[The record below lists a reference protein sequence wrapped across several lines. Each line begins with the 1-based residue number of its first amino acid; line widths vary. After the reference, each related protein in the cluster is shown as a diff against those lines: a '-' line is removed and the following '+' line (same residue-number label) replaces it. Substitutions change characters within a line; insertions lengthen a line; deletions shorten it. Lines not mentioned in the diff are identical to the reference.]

1 MSRYKVTKHGTMH
14 VDKHELIF
22 CPECASEIIKS
33 RYKSEVDYV
42 FLRLIKRTRTY
53 NCLICPECGC
63 EMQKLEKTQM
73 KPCRLFWKILTSIL
87 LIFLTV
93 FIFWFTIYA
102 ITHDSG
108 VKTWLGG
115 LGVLAIFVTIFMST
129 WDIYYIGDILEHIH
143 IYKEYW

>member
-1 MSRYKVTKHGTMH
+1 
-14 VDKHELIF
+14 
-22 CPECASEIIKS
+22 
-33 RYKSEVDYV
+33 
-42 FLRLIKRTRTY
+42 
-53 NCLICPECGC
+53 
-63 EMQKLEKTQM
+63 MQKLEKTQM

-87 LIFLTV
+87 LTFLTV

-115 LGVLAIFVTIFMST
+115 LGVLAIFVTIFMSVL
-129 WDIYYIGDILEHIH
+129 DIYYIGDILEHKH